1 MWVPIQQ
8 LRTQCPAGWPSVR
21 SSAKLSEPISSENL
35 IEENGIA
42 APRVGRAMQARKHAQ
57 RHAPGRLDV
66 QRAAPV
72 SGVTGAAERS
82 GRRPD
87 TTVVQAAAP
96 VSRGWGSRM
105 GRLHNAADAASAM
118 SAYHI
123 HR

>member
-8 LRTQCPAGWPSVR
+8 LRTQCPAGCPSVR

-42 APRVGRAMQARKHAQ
+42 APRVDRAMQARKQAQ

-66 QRAAPV
+66 QRAAAV
-72 SGVTGAAERS
+72 SGVTGPLSATADVEA
-82 GRRPD
+82 
-87 TTVVQAAAP
+87 VQAAAP
-96 VSRGWGSRM
+96 ASRGCGSRI
-105 GRLHNAADAASAM
+105 GRLHNAAAAASAM